1 MFFFGFSVVFKERV
15 IRMNDMRVAS
25 GLEFV
30 RALKAEVNQLISE
43 LCVCFLHDQK
53 KGFQFSGACRGGES
67 YFLFL
72 LIRVNQQKRKYE
84 YDTKKRYE

>member
-1 MFFFGFSVVFKERV
+1 
-15 IRMNDMRVAS
+15 MNDIRVAS

-72 LIRVNQQKRKYE
+72 LIRVNQQKKEIQIRY
-84 YDTKKRYE
+84 KKEI

>member
-1 MFFFGFSVVFKERV
+1 
-15 IRMNDMRVAS
+15 MRVAS

-30 RALKAEVNQLISE
+30 RALKAEVNQLISG

-72 LIRVNQQKRKYE
+72 LIGRNQQKRKYE
-84 YDTKKRYE
+84 YKYEYKYKRDLSEVFIEKGYLLSS